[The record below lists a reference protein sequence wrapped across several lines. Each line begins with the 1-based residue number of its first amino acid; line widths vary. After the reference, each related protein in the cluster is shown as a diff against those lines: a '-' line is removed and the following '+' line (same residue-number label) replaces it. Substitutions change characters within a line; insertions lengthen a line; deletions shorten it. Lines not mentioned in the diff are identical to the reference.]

1 MKKIAVMFFVLCF
14 FPFSWPPQSRA
25 EGKKGQNLF
34 EKKCGICH
42 SIKRPKSKRKTR
54 EQWEATVMRM
64 KDRNRAP
71 ISAEE
76 ARIIIDYL
84 VENYGK

>member
-1 MKKIAVMFFVLCF
+1 VRKIVVLFLVFCF

-25 EGKKGQNLF
+25 EGSGKDLF
-34 EKKCGICH
+34 EKKCSTCH
-42 SIKRPKSKRKTR
+42 SIQRAKSKRKTR

-84 VENYGK
+84 VKSYGK